1 MIHALLKSEFNKAVT
16 NPENIDKHTGEIN
29 WNFVDS
35 DCYMSG
41 VPNFYKDD
49 TLYYEHWNDLA
60 DEYELNQAADR
71 LEVLKK
77 DYLGVVA

>member
-1 MIHALLKSEFNKAVT
+1 MIHALLKSEFNKAVK
-16 NPENIDKHTGEIN
+16 NPENINDDGEIN

-41 VPNFYKDD
+41 VPKFFKDD
-49 TLYYEHWNDLA
+49 TDYYAHWNDLA

-71 LEVLKK
+71 LEVLKT
-77 DYLGVVA
+77 DYLGVA